1 MKAMVHS
8 HRCLRV
14 LALVLALIMS
24 LSLAACGEADPS
36 ENAPAE
42 AGKALIVYFSW
53 SPSGNTERLATAL
66 QQATGADILRLEPTV
81 AYPSDYSECA
91 EVALAERDENARPK
105 IANLPETLDA
115 YETVFVGYPIW
126 WHTAPM
132 LIGTFLEHYDWNGRN
147 VYPFA
152 QSASMDAEQF
162 ANSMDFVRECAKGA
176 TVHDGLFASA
186 DDAEGILA
194 YLTENGFINKKE
206 GTR

>member
-1 MKAMVHS
+1 MPAGARACAGADHEPLTRGLRGGGPERECPCRGRQGA
-8 HRCLRV
+8 HRVFFVVALRQYRKT
-14 LALVLALIMS
+14 
-24 LSLAACGEADPS
+24 GE
-36 ENAPAE
+36 
-42 AGKALIVYFSW
+42 
-53 SPSGNTERLATAL
+53 TAL
-66 QQATGADILRLEPTV
+66 QQATGADILRLEATV

-91 EVALAERDENARPK
+91 EAALAEHDENARPE

-115 YETVFVGYPIW
+115 YETIFVGYPIW

-132 LIGTFLEHYDWNGRN
+132 LIGTFLEHYDWSGRD

-186 DDAEGILA
+186 DDAEDILA
-194 YLTENGFINKKE
+194 YLTENGFINEKE